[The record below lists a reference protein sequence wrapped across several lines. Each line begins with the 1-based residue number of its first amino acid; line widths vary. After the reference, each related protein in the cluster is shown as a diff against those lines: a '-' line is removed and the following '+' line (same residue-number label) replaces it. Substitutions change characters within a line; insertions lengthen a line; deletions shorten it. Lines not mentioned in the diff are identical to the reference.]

1 MKQGETIFLQTDTA
15 FNAVLLAIKELGDK
29 KRLHVKHC
37 QRAWIKGIE
46 SNDKDDNKK
55 DVFGG
60 ESATTKGVFHFSQ
73 TASAVVRMCML
84 EAVGIHQDLIPRIR
98 EFSHK
103 RNCNKMEKEVL
114 IEPLFCLAEDKQKAS
129 YYWSK
134 YDQLYPHFRI
144 QEEVGQAKT
153 EKKEAKMP
161 SMMLIFLND
170 IKRVIEI
177 TTTFT
182 AKPKQHCK
190 FKSYVNVTCI
200 VRDISEGPCTE
211 NLKALMQPLNI
222 REEYFK
228 EVMEISNKENAES
241 LKSPLRDED
250 SEEGSEEVSEP
261 DEKENNEVDSDED
274 SVGDKDRDEDSDEA
288 SDEDS
293 VGDKDR
299 DEASDEDS
307 VGDKDRDEDSD
318 EASDEDSVG
327 DKDRDEASDEDSVGD
342 KDRDEDS
349 VDDKDRDEDSVG
361 DKDRDEDSGDDS
373 RTKTTK
379 KKLTKKKTK

>member
-1 MKQGETIFLQTDTA
+1 MSQGETIFLQTDPA
-15 FNAVLLAIKELGDK
+15 FNAVLVVLKELRDK

-37 QRAWIKGIE
+37 QRAWIQGIE
-46 SNDKDDNKK
+46 SNNKDDKDK
-55 DVFGG
+55 FGG
-60 ESATTKGVFHFSQ
+60 ENAEKMSSLSFTR

-84 EAVGIHQDLIPRIR
+84 EAVGIEKDLFPNIGN
-98 EFSHK
+98 FSFK
-103 RNCNKMEKEVL
+103 RNLEKTEKKVL
-114 IEPLFCLAEDKQKAS
+114 MKPLFRLTEDPKRAHN
-129 YYWSK
+129 YWSK

-144 QEEVGQAKT
+144 ENEFGKADT
-153 EKKEAKMP
+153 EKKKANIP
-161 SMMLIFLND
+161 SMMLIFGND

-182 AKPKQHCK
+182 ATQKEDFK
-190 FKSYVNVTCI
+190 FESYVNVTCI
-200 VRDISEGPCTE
+200 VRDISEGPCSE
-211 NLKALMQPLNI
+211 LLKALMQPLNI
-222 REEYFK
+222 REKYFE
-228 EVMEISNKENAES
+228 EVMEISNKGNAET

-250 SEEGSEEVSEP
+250 SEESSEEVSEP

-288 SDEDS
+288 SDEH
-293 VGDKDR
+293 
-299 DEASDEDS
+299 S

-349 VDDKDRDEDSVG
+349 VG
-361 DKDRDEDSGDDS
+361 DKDRDEDCGDDS

-379 KKLTKKKTK
+379 KKLTKTTKKLTKKKKTK

>member
-1 MKQGETIFLQTDTA
+1 MTQGETIFLQTDPA
-15 FNAVLLAIKELGDK
+15 FNPVLVVLKELRDE

-37 QRAWIKGIE
+37 QRAWIQGIE
-46 SNDKDDNKK
+46 SNNKDDK

-60 ESATTKGVFHFSQ
+60 DNAEKMAPFSFTR

-84 EAVGIHQDLIPRIR
+84 EAVGIKQDLFPNIGN
-98 EFSHK
+98 FSFK
-103 RNCNKMEKEVL
+103 RNREKTKKKVL
-114 IEPLFCLAEDKQKAS
+114 MKPLFRLTEDQKRAH

-144 QEEVGQAKT
+144 QNEFDKADT
-153 EKKEAKMP
+153 EKKKANMP
-161 SMMLIFLND
+161 SMMLIFVND

-182 AKPKQHCK
+182 ATQKEDFK
-190 FKSYVNVTCI
+190 FESYVNVTCI
-200 VRDISEGPCTE
+200 VRDISEGPCSKL
-211 NLKALMQPLNI
+211 LKALMQPLNI
-222 REEYFK
+222 REKYFK
-228 EVMEISNKENAES
+228 EVMKISNKGNAET

-250 SEEGSEEVSEP
+250 SEESSEEVSEP

-299 DEASDEDS
+299 DEDSDEASDEHSVGDKDRDEDSDEDS
-307 VGDKDRDEDSD
+307 VGDKDRDEDC
-318 EASDEDSVG
+318 
-327 DKDRDEASDEDSVGD
+327 VGD
-342 KDRDEDS
+342 KDRDEDC
-349 VDDKDRDEDSVG
+349 
-361 DKDRDEDSGDDS
+361 GDDS

-379 KKLTKKKTK
+379 KKLTKTTKKLTKKKKTK

>member
-1 MKQGETIFLQTDTA
+1 MTQEETIFLQTDPA
-15 FNAVLLAIKELGDK
+15 FNAVLVVLKELRDK
-29 KRLHVKHC
+29 ERLHVKHC
-37 QRAWIKGIE
+37 QRAWIQGIE
-46 SNDKDDNKK
+46 SNNEDDK

-60 ESATTKGVFHFSQ
+60 KKAETMGPLSFTR

-84 EAVGIHQDLIPRIR
+84 EAVGIKQDLFPNIGN
-98 EFSHK
+98 FSFK
-103 RNCNKMEKEVL
+103 RNREKTEKKVL
-114 IEPLFCLAEDKQKAS
+114 IKPLFCLTEDPKRAN

-134 YDQLYPHFRI
+134 YDQLYPHFLI
-144 QEEVGQAKT
+144 QKEFDKEDTG
-153 EKKEAKMP
+153 KKKANMP
-161 SMMLIFLND
+161 SMMLIFSND

-182 AKPKQHCK
+182 ATPKKHFK

-200 VRDISEGPCTE
+200 VRDISEGPCSE
-211 NLKALMQPLNI
+211 FFKALMQPLNI
-222 REEYFK
+222 REEYFE
-228 EVMEISNKENAES
+228 EVMKISNKENAET

-250 SEEGSEEVSEP
+250 SEESSEEVSEP

-299 DEASDEDS
+299 DEDSDEASDEDS

-349 VDDKDRDEDSVG
+349 VG
-361 DKDRDEDSGDDS
+361 DKDRDEDCGDDS

-379 KKLTKKKTK
+379 KKLTKTTKKLTKKRKTK